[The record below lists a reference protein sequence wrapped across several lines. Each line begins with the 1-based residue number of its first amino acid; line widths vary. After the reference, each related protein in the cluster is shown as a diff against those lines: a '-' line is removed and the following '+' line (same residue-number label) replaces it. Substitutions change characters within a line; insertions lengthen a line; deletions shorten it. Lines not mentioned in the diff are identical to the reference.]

1 MKKWYITFT
10 AVVFFFCSCIEKKG
24 KASVA
29 KNQTV
34 EKSAIKFQKLTGNY
48 LYVDDL
54 EKGPAAVLQLD
65 NEIYG
70 VVIDSMTSELNSI
83 VEPLKQNKTD
93 MVMVT
98 LSGQTNKK
106 LDNEDGWPLRFKI
119 NEIVDVSLVAND
131 SSVVKIGK

>member
-10 AVVFFFCSCIEKKG
+10 AVVFFFSSCIEKKE
-24 KASVA
+24 KALVD
-29 KNQTV
+29 KKQTV
-34 EKSAIKFQKLTGNY
+34 EKNDIKFQKLTGNY

-70 VVIDSMTSELNSI
+70 VVIDTMTSELNSI

-98 LSGQTNKK
+98 LLGQTNKK

>member
-10 AVVFFFCSCIEKKG
+10 AVVFFFCSCIEKKE
-24 KASVA
+24 KTSVA
-29 KNQTV
+29 KKQTV
-34 EKSAIKFQKLTGNY
+34 EKSDIKFQKLTGNY

-93 MVMVT
+93 MVKVT
-98 LSGQTNKK
+98 LLGQINKR
-106 LDNEDGWPLRFKI
+106 LDNEDGWPLRYKI

-131 SSVVKIGK
+131 SSVVKTGK

>member
-1 MKKWYITFT
+1 MKKWYITVT
-10 AVVFFFCSCIEKKG
+10 AVVFFFCSCIEKKE
-24 KASVA
+24 KTLVA
-29 KNQTV
+29 KKQTV
-34 EKSAIKFQKLTGNY
+34 EKSDIEFQKLTGNY

-98 LSGQTNKK
+98 LLGQINKK

>member
-1 MKKWYITFT
+1 M
-10 AVVFFFCSCIEKKG
+10 
-24 KASVA
+24 
-29 KNQTV
+29 
-34 EKSAIKFQKLTGNY
+34 
-48 LYVDDL
+48 
-54 EKGPAAVLQLD
+54 QLD

-83 VEPLKQNKTD
+83 VDPLKQNKTD

-98 LSGQTNKK
+98 LLGQTNKK

>member
-1 MKKWYITFT
+1 MKKYYITFA
-10 AVVFFFCSCIEKKG
+10 AVVFFFCSCIEKKE

-29 KNQTV
+29 KKQTV
-34 EKSAIKFQKLTGNY
+34 EKSDIKFQKLTGNY

-98 LSGQTNKK
+98 LLGQTNKK

>member
-10 AVVFFFCSCIEKKG
+10 AVVFFFCSCIEKKE
-24 KASVA
+24 KTLVA
-29 KNQTV
+29 KKQTV
-34 EKSAIKFQKLTGNY
+34 EKSDIKFKKLTGNY

-70 VVIDSMTSELNSI
+70 VVIDSMTTELNSK
-83 VEPLKQNKTD
+83 VEPLKKNKTD

-98 LSGQTNKK
+98 LLGQINKK

-119 NEIVDVSLVAND
+119 NEIVDVSLVKKD
-131 SSVVKIGK
+131 SSVIKIGK